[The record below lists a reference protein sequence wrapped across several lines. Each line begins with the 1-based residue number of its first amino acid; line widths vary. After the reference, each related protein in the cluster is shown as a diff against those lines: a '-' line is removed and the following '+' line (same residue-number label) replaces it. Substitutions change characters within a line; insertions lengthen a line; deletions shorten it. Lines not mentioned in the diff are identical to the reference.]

1 MPMSGHRSGSSIVIS
16 SPIPTS
22 SMSDGNSRCRAPRRN
37 MRPGRMPV
45 RHTERH
51 GTMVVGRTSRLSA
64 ARLLPK
70 ELNLPVR
77 HGRKPPTDPVT
88 RWIPPPRHPA
98 RGPPHH
104 WFRPRGVSVEPL
116 PTGRRRRLVP
126 GHGYR
131 WCRMCL
137 RRPVLRVPRKPRHR
151 LLQRSGHHLDPPQGR
166 VKIRL
171 LQLRHVPWGRIPP
184 VGCPGTAMVLGRI
197 PSCSCE
203 PCPG

>member
-1 MPMSGHRSGSSIVIS
+1 MPGHRSGSSIVIS

-22 SMSDGNSRCRAPRRN
+22 SMWDGRSRCRAPLS
-37 MRPGRMPV
+37 MRPGRMTV
-45 RHTERH
+45 LHTERH
-51 GTMVVGRTSRLSA
+51 SMMVAGRTRRLPVT
-64 ARLLPK
+64 RLLPK

-77 HGRKPPTDPVT
+77 HGRRLPTGPMT
-88 RWIPPPRHPA
+88 RWIPPPRYLA
-98 RGPPHH
+98 RTPPHH
-104 WFRPRGVSVEPL
+104 WSRPRGVPVESL
-116 PTGRRRRLVP
+116 LAARRRRP
-126 GHGYR
+126 ESGHGCR
-131 WCRMCL
+131 WRQVCL
-137 RRPVLRVPRKPRHR
+137 HRPVLRVPRKPRHR

>member
-1 MPMSGHRSGSSIVIS
+1 MPGHRSGSSIVIS

-22 SMSDGNSRCRAPRRN
+22 SMWDGSSRCRAPRRS
-37 MRPGRMPV
+37 MRPGRMTV
-45 RHTERH
+45 RHIWQQ
-51 GTMVVGRTSRLSA
+51 GAAVAGRTSRPPA

-77 HGRKPPTDPVT
+77 HGRRPPPGPMT
-88 RWIPPPRHPA
+88 RWIPPPRNLA
-98 RGPPHH
+98 RRPPHH
-104 WFRPRGVSVEPL
+104 WFRPRGVPVESL
-116 PTGRRRRLVP
+116 LAARLRRLMP